1 MGKAKAGKKVFQS
14 LSKVVKGLDR
24 ADAEKVLAKIDTPE
38 KAVALTG
45 DARAEYLKA
54 LDTVYGPKDTRM
66 KDMGFGEQDWY
77 HGTSEDF
84 PEFLREKL
92 RPGETRNQIWTS
104 SNPEVASGFAKA
116 AGHNKAHAEWQ
127 SSYVKHKEFFDK
139 IQKTYPK
146 WNGRNIPERIINF
159 DEKIGDISKTEADLL
174 RKYQKNLDNLNESVL
189 FKNTQIGS
197 GENILPLK
205 VRRNTDKNLDFNG
218 SNWSDVKDKIG
229 NDEILLKNI
238 QEDIRPHE
246 VPVGDSLGVL
256 NPNQIRSKFAA
267 FDPRFKNSPLLMA
280 GAAGVAINMLPEE
293 SEASMGKFNSLKK
306 MWQVGD
312 KAFPAANAAEALKVQ
327 KAMETKGMVPHGKV
341 LVEAKGTVPVA
352 NKPISN
358 MARGIAV
365 PGALGIDSTGSDV
378 LKSGMQGVLDAFGAY
393 RQNIVEPVANKL
405 KETLTPKLNIQ
416 GQQYDTASPVSDMA
430 LDIAAD
436 PLTYAGGGAGAG
448 LGALDMATSF
458 GEESPKRNYEGL
470 KSILNKK

>member
-1 MGKAKAGKKVFQS
+1 MGKAKSGKKIYES
-14 LSKVVKGLDR
+14 LSKVVKGLSKS
-24 ADAEKVLAKIDTPE
+24 DAEKILDKVDTPE

-45 DARAEYLKA
+45 DARAEYQNA
-54 LDTVYGPKDTRM
+54 LDVIYGPKNNRM
-66 KDMGFGEQDWY
+66 KDMGFGSDDWF
-77 HGTSEDF
+77 HGTSKDIQIFEPKAGSGSQTNLF
-84 PEFLREKL
+84 GKGVYLTQKPEIASEYAKNNASVLELLKDDGFLRTIEPIAQKHGLSANEFVRKASQMIERGEYITPKMLQGFSDLLEKAD
-92 RPGETRNQIWTS
+92 EFNQIGG
-104 SNPEVASGFAKA
+104 NV
-116 AGHNKAHAEWQ
+116 
-127 SSYVKHKEFFDK
+127 
-139 IQKTYPK
+139 
-146 WNGRNIPERIINF
+146 
-159 DEKIGDISKTEADLL
+159 
-174 RKYQKNLDNLNESVL
+174 
-189 FKNTQIGS
+189 
-197 GENILPLK
+197 LPLK
-205 VRRNTDKNLDFNG
+205 IRSENSFD
-218 SNWSDVKDKIG
+218 
-229 NDEILLKNI
+229 LKNNWKKW
-238 QEDIRPHE
+238 DNLR
-246 VPVGDSLGVL
+246 GDAKAESRDAARLAVQNLGFDSIIDSDQISVFD
-256 NPNQIRSKFAA
+256 PKHIRSKYAA
-267 FDPRFKNSPLLMA
+267 FDPRFKDSPLLMA
-280 GAAGVAINMLPEE
+280 GTAGAVMGTTMLPEE

-470 KSILNKK
+470 KAILNKK